1 MNAQRATIRDVAAR
15 AGVTIS
21 TVSYA
26 LSGKRSVPHDV
37 RLRIRQA
44 AEELD
49 YQPNA
54 SARALRQQTTKTIGL
69 LGPAHDD
76 PHDALHLELTNM
88 IVQAATAA
96 DYDLLVAPGTDSDRV
111 LDRLVRG
118 RRVDGLI
125 LMDVRRHDPRIER
138 IQATGVPFVAMG
150 RPAKNSSVALV
161 DVDYVHMVRACVT
174 HLAHLGHRE
183 IALMNKS
190 AVTLRE
196 SFGPSRDALDG
207 FEEATGSLGVR
218 GWPSCCDHDAPAGER
233 WVAETLAT
241 HPGVTAV
248 VTVNE
253 AALPGLYRGL
263 ARAVRPVPADI
274 SLTGVASRRWAT
286 AFTPE
291 LTGTDLP
298 VRQQATEV
306 VRMLVHRISDPAMPV
321 SQLLLKP
328 GLTLRQSTAS
338 PDRQAPPGSKP
349 RAEETPRPRSEEKIL
364 FIPNGRGPSCP
375 GSPRPPRRGR

>member
-1 MNAQRATIRDVAAR
+1 LSARRATIRDVADR

-26 LSGKRSVPHDV
+26 LSGKRSVPADV
-37 RLRIRQA
+37 RLRIRRA
-44 AEELD
+44 VEELD

-54 SARALRQQTTKTIGL
+54 SARALRQQATRTIGL

-76 PHDALHLELTNM
+76 PHDAPHLELTNM

-111 LDRLVRG
+111 VDRLVRG

-125 LMDVRRHDPRIER
+125 LMDVRRHDPRVDR
-138 IQATGVPFVAMG
+138 IQATGVPLVSMG
-150 RPAKNSSVALV
+150 RPEKNSTVPLV
-161 DVDYVHMVRACVT
+161 DVDYVHMVRVCVA
-174 HLAHLGHRE
+174 HLAQLGHQE
-183 IALMNKS
+183 MALMNKS
-190 AVTLRE
+190 AATLRDG
-196 SFGPSRDALDG
+196 FGPSCDALDS
-207 FEEATGSLGVR
+207 FEEAMGDLGLR
-218 GWPSCCDHDAPAGER
+218 GWASCCDHDAGAGEQ
-233 WVAETLAT
+233 WVTETLAA

-263 ARAVRPVPADI
+263 TGAGRSVPGDM
-274 SLTGVASRRWAT
+274 SLTGVASKRWAS

-298 VRQQATEV
+298 VGQQATEV
-306 VRMLVHRISDPAMPV
+306 VRMLIDRINDPAMPV

-328 GLTLRQSTAS
+328 GFTLRRSTTRAS
-338 PDRQAPPGSKP
+338 A
-349 RAEETPRPRSEEKIL
+349 
-364 FIPNGRGPSCP
+364 
-375 GSPRPPRRGR
+375 GSP